1 MMKQMTEQTNR
12 YKRRT
17 SSTIPFGWELVE
29 GSKDLLEIVPEEMEL
44 LEKAKEYLKGSS
56 YREVAK
62 WLSSRSGR
70 DISHVSLYR
79 ITKKDLSEKRR
90 RAAKIRWERARAKAK
105 AETQEDLIAEAE
117 TYRSKESKKV
127 S

>member
-1 MMKQMTEQTNR
+1 VTEQTNR

-29 GSKDLLEIVPEEMEL
+29 GSTDLLEIVETEVEL

-62 WLSSRSGR
+62 WLSNRSGR
-70 DISHVSLYR
+70 DISHVTLYR
-79 ITKKDLSEKRR
+79 MTKKDLSEKRKK
-90 RAAKIRWERARAKAK
+90 AARIRWERAKAK
-105 AETQEDLIAEAE
+105 ARSETQEDLIAEAE
-117 TYRSKESKKV
+117 AYRSKKSQES

>member
-1 MMKQMTEQTNR
+1 MTEQTNK

-29 GSKDLLEIVPEEMEL
+29 GSKDLLEVVPEEMEL

-62 WLSSRSGR
+62 WLSGRSGR
-70 DISHVSLYR
+70 EISHVALYR
-79 ITKKDLSEKRR
+79 ITKKEISEKRKQ
-90 RAAKIRWERARAKAK
+90 AAKLRWERAKAK
-105 AETQEDLIAEAE
+105 ARTETQEDLIAEAE
-117 TYRSKESKKV
+117 AYRSKKSQENS
-127 S
+127 

>member
-1 MMKQMTEQTNR
+1 MTEQTNR

-29 GSKDLLEIVPEEMEL
+29 GSKDLLEVVPEEMEL

-62 WLSSRSGR
+62 WLSNRSGR
-70 DISHVSLYR
+70 DISHVTLYR
-79 ITKKDLSEKRR
+79 MTKKDLSEKRKK
-90 RAAKIRWERARAKAK
+90 AARIRWERAKAK
-105 AETQEDLIAEAE
+105 ARSETQEDLIAEAE
-117 TYRSKESKKV
+117 AYRSKKSQES

>member
-1 MMKQMTEQTNR
+1 MTEQTNR

-29 GSKDLLEIVPEEMEL
+29 GSTDLLEIVETEVEL

-62 WLSSRSGR
+62 WLSNRSGR
-70 DISHVSLYR
+70 DISHVTLYR
-79 ITKKDLSEKRR
+79 MTKKDLSEKRKK
-90 RAAKIRWERARAKAK
+90 AARIRWERAKAK
-105 AETQEDLIAEAE
+105 ARSETQEDLIAEAE
-117 TYRSKESKKV
+117 AYRSKKSQES